1 MQVLCVAVTPRIADN
16 YFFFVFATT
25 NPAVKLTAI
34 HKINTPIF
42 NTIIMIYLSD
52 ASFHQEAD
60 VRFFHVQTLPISDLR
75 PGH

>member
-1 MQVLCVAVTPRIADN
+1 MRSCNTTHSQN
-16 YFFFVFATT
+16 YFFLVFATI
-25 NPAVKLTAI
+25 NPATKLTAI

-60 VRFFHVQTLPISDLR
+60 ERFFHVQTLPVYDQR